1 MAGQW
6 ADKGGLAVTFTAR
19 YSSQCPACGERI
31 HEGQQVRYE
40 DDFVVH
46 DDCPDLID
54 ADAPRRTERKCP
66 DCFTIHAGECL

>member
-1 MAGQW
+1 MIRRSA
-6 ADKGGLAVTFTAR
+6 K